1 MRLVL
6 INSYKKLSTVTDSDT
21 DTETKKVRTYFR
33 YGIKGYTPQD
43 LTLYKR
49 FRNQDGENYYR
60 EENGVP
66 LFHSRE
72 FLGDDCGIRGY
83 VREDG
88 RIGFSVETTEVDRLK
103 ALAEQYPD
111 MAPQLNRQIS
121 TIMLSGKR
129 IDLSAKADNGDD
141 GPPSIAS
148 GTGETAS
155 APKADEGTDEN
166 EVPF

>member
-6 INSYKKLSTVTDSDT
+6 INSYKKMSTVTDSET
-21 DTETKKVRTYFR
+21 GAETKKVRTNFR
-33 YGIKGYTPQD
+33 YGIKDCTPQE

-49 FRNQDGENYYR
+49 FRNQDGTNYYR
-60 EENGVP
+60 EEKGVP

-83 VREDG
+83 VLEDG

-129 IDLSAKADNGDD
+129 INLDDKADND
-141 GPPSIAS
+141 
-148 GTGETAS
+148 
-155 APKADEGTDEN
+155 DEGNGGSVGNLVEGAEGTEN
-166 EVPF
+166 VGG